1 MRIRFLFTLI
11 VAMALLALAGSGAA
25 AAAPPSQDILP
36 GTSGEKYEGTT
47 VVVVSVSGDQ
57 GEYFKKIA
65 GPWEEQTGATVEL
78 NLIPFGELQD
88 KVAAAVSSGT
98 FVGDVLNIP
107 AYMGGDLM
115 GGGFIEPVP
124 DEVKARLE
132 WNDIMPLYR
141 QQTEWGGVTYGYP
154 WDGDFHSLYFRKDLL
169 IDPQNQADF
178 KAKYG
183 YELMA
188 PRTWAEYQNVAEF
201 FTGGERGVQY
211 GSVELVMRKNQ
222 GFHGF
227 VSRATCYAKMPYNP
241 AFFFNSETMDAEINN
256 PGFVQALQDLVN
268 VLPSSPPDMSNFGWV
283 ENVQTFVGGNAALDI
298 QWADVGPMSV
308 SPDSSQVIGKVGFVV
323 SPGCTKT
330 WDSKKGEWASFP
342 EINYAPYAAF
352 GGWQN
357 VVPTNAEAKEAA
369 IDFAA
374 YLASPDVLKQA
385 SVTGGSGVN
394 PARFSTVQD
403 VETWVASGFTTEDAT
418 AYLNM
423 IQQVLGHPNAVF
435 QLRLPGYVQY
445 QDALEL
451 AVSKALAGQA
461 TPQEALDEAATEWN
475 TITDQIG
482 RDQQK
487 DLYLQSIGLK

>member
-1 MRIRFLFTLI
+1 
-11 VAMALLALAGSGAA
+11 
-25 AAAPPSQDILP
+25 
-36 GTSGEKYEGTT
+36 
-47 VVVVSVSGDQ
+47 
-57 GEYFKKIA
+57 
-65 GPWEEQTGATVEL
+65 
-78 NLIPFGELQD
+78 
-88 KVAAAVSSGT
+88 
-98 FVGDVLNIP
+98 
-107 AYMGGDLM
+107 
-115 GGGFIEPVP
+115 
-124 DEVKARLE
+124 
-132 WNDIMPLYR
+132 
-141 QQTEWGGVTYGYP
+141 
-154 WDGDFHSLYFRKDLL
+154 
-169 IDPQNQADF
+169 
-178 KAKYG
+178 
-183 YELMA
+183 
-188 PRTWAEYQNVAEF
+188 
-201 FTGGERGVQY
+201 
-211 GSVELVMRKNQ
+211 
-222 GFHGF
+222 
-227 VSRATCYAKMPYNP
+227 
-241 AFFFNSETMDAEINN
+241 
-256 PGFVQALQDLVN
+256 
-268 VLPSSPPDMSNFGWV
+268 
-283 ENVQTFVGGNAALDI
+283 
-298 QWADVGPMSV
+298 MSV

-330 WDSKKGEWASFP
+330 WDSEKGEWASFP

-403 VETWVASGFTTEDAT
+403 VDTWVKSGFTARDAT

-487 DLYLQSIGLK
+487 DLYRQSIGLK